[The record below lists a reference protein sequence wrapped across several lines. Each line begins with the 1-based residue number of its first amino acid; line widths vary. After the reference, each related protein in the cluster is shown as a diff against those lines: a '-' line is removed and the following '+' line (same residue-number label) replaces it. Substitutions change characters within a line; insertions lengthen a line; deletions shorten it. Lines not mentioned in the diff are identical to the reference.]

1 MFMSFSRVMEFFLL
15 NSLTLFFLKWF
26 TIELFTFFT
35 GRKLTRKQTMLCLF
49 LYICLI
55 VFPISFF
62 TEIGADGWMTER
74 SSTITTV
81 IMLIGEIV
89 FYLFLNRGIT
99 LRGISAY
106 FVVETVFGV
115 FDGFSILFVGR
126 IIEQLGL
133 TFPWAGFLNDDIVMP
148 ILYLLF
154 IKLIHS
160 VNVSPF
166 IDSLFE
172 TRKRAILSTVSFLFL
187 VYLDSIIEL
196 LAPEFTK
203 EYPFAHNLFIFILVC
218 FLLIFCAFYK
228 NAQLRIAEQ
237 EATLLQQEGYVKSL
251 ESIQRDM
258 RTLQHDYKNILS
270 GLYLQSEEGKTEE
283 IKAYLSQT
291 LGQLDENVAK
301 KIKETTHLSNIQVSA
316 VKSMV
321 LTKLAAMEQQG
332 IQCNL
337 EVSEPIKNINMDL
350 NDFVRCLG
358 ILLDNAIEEVQQLQ
372 VQTAKLDVVLSNE
385 AEDLTVIIKNPT
397 RKKPEIHQIWQEGF
411 STKGNNRGLGLFSYQ
426 RILSKYQHVY
436 KQTVAKDNEFVQ
448 ILTIKN

>member
-15 NSLTLFFLKWF
+15 NSLTYFFVKWF

-35 GRKLTRKQTMLCLF
+35 GRKLTRKQTMLCLLLF
-49 LYICLI
+49 LLLVI
-55 VFPISFF
+55 FPVSFF

-74 SSTITTV
+74 SSTILTV
-81 IMLIGEIV
+81 IMIIGELV
-89 FYLFLNRGIT
+89 FYLYLNHGIT
-99 LRGISAY
+99 LRGISA
-106 FVVETVFGV
+106 FLVVETLLGV
-115 FDGFSILFVGR
+115 FDGFSNLFVGR
-126 IIEQLGL
+126 MIEHFGL
-133 TFPWAGFLNDDIVMP
+133 TFPWPALINRDIVMP
-148 ILYLLF
+148 IFYLLF

-160 VNVSPF
+160 VKLFPL

-172 TRKRAILSTVSFLFL
+172 TRKRAIFSTIGFLIL
-187 VYLDSIIEL
+187 VYLDSFIEL
-196 LAPEFTK
+196 LAPDFTK

-237 EATLLQQEGYVKSL
+237 EATLLQQENYVKSL

-283 IKAYLSQT
+283 IRAYLNQT
-291 LGQLDENVAK
+291 LGQLDENVAN
-301 KIKETTHLSNIQVSA
+301 KIKETTHLSNIKVSA
-316 VKSMV
+316 VKSMM

-337 EVSEPIKNINMDL
+337 EVSEPIKAINMDL

-358 ILLDNAIEEVQQLQ
+358 ILLDNAMEEVQLLQ
-372 VQTAKLDVVLSNE
+372 AKAVKLDVILSNE
-385 AEDLTVIIKNPT
+385 PKDLTVIVKNPT
-397 RKKPEIHQIWQEGF
+397 REKAKIHQIWQEGF
-411 STKGNNRGLGLFSYQ
+411 STKGDNRGLGLFSYQ

-436 KQTVAKDNEFVQ
+436 KQTIVKDSEFVQ
-448 ILTIKN
+448 ILTIRN

>member
-1 MFMSFSRVMEFFLL
+1 MFMSFGRVMEFFIL
-15 NSLTLFFLKWF
+15 NSLTYFFVKWF

-35 GRKLTRKQTMLCLF
+35 GRKLTRKQTMLCLLLF
-49 LYICLI
+49 ILLVI
-55 VFPISFF
+55 FPVSFF

-74 SSTITTV
+74 SSTILNV
-81 IMLIGEIV
+81 IMLIGELV
-89 FYLFLNRGIT
+89 FYLYLNRGIT
-99 LRGISAY
+99 LRGISAF
-106 FVVETVFGV
+106 FVVQTLLGV
-115 FDGFSILFVGR
+115 FDGFSNLFVGR
-126 IIEQLGL
+126 MIEHLGL
-133 TFPWAGFLNDDIVMP
+133 TFPWPAIINRDIVMP
-148 ILYLLF
+148 LFYLLF

-160 VNVSPF
+160 VNLFPF
-166 IDSLFE
+166 INSLFE
-172 TRKRAILSTVSFLFL
+172 TRKRAILSTLAFLLL
-187 VYLDSIIEL
+187 VNLNSVIEL

-218 FLLIFCAFYK
+218 FLMIFCAFYK
-228 NAQLRIAEQ
+228 NAQLRIAQQ

-291 LGQLDENVAK
+291 LGQLDENVAN
-301 KIKETTHLSNIQVSA
+301 KIKETTHLSNVQVSA
-316 VKSMV
+316 VKSML

-358 ILLDNAIEEVQQLQ
+358 ILLDNAMEEVQQLQ
-372 VQTAKLDVVLSNE
+372 AEAAKLDVILSNE

-397 RKKPEIHQIWQEGF
+397 REKPLIHQIWQEGF
-411 STKGNNRGLGLFSYQ
+411 STKGNNRGVGLFSYQ